1 MDKHVG
7 AVATLLIQNGTLRL
21 GDPIVVGTAFG
32 KVRTLKNDL
41 GEDITSALPSMPV
54 EVTGLSLVP
63 SAGDKFMAF
72 ETEKQAKQIASDRA
86 LREREVDTN
95 RTGMSFRRVIWTD

>member
-7 AVATLLIQNGTLRL
+7 ALVTLLIQNGTLRL

-41 GEDITSALPSMPV
+41 GKDIVEASPSMPV
-54 EVTGLSLVP
+54 EITGLSTVP
-63 SAGDKFMAF
+63 NAGDKFMAF
-72 ETEKQAKQIASDRA
+72 ETEKTS
-86 LREREVDTN
+86 
-95 RTGMSFRRVIWTD
+95 

>member
-1 MDKHVG
+1 MLIGFSAKTGEGVDALLENILLVAEMEELKANPNRYATGAVLESKMDKHVG

-41 GEDITSALPSMPV
+41 GEDI
-54 EVTGLSLVP
+54 
-63 SAGDKFMAF
+63 
-72 ETEKQAKQIASDRA
+72 
-86 LREREVDTN
+86 
-95 RTGMSFRRVIWTD
+95 